1 MPPDEEGRPTNL
13 NKHHNKPKSAPTV
26 RFEMPFA
33 IWCTTCKPHETII
46 GQGVRFNAEKKRVG
60 SYYSTPVFSFRMRHT
75 ACGGWIEIRTDPKNT
90 AYVVT
95 EGARK
100 RETADDQQPLA
111 VAGLGEIAVRL
122 GRQGQE
128 GGEEDPLARLEG
140 KVADKKQAE
149 TATSR
154 ILDLQQRQNRD
165 WDDPY
170 EKSRRLR
177 RTFRVERKGL
187 ERAGADR
194 EKLKDKMSLGIDLVD
209 EKEEDRLRAGMVDF
223 GRASDTLDAIDGSA
237 TKAMRLRPLFESGAP
252 RPLSQNTSSGG
263 RKSGRRPKTADVL
276 AGRKAAFHHELTGN
290 TRAAVDPFLS
300 TGTADEN
307 VWQPETKRRR
317 VTGNKSVST
326 SIPKDK
332 DESKDNH
339 AESKEAAPTPG
350 ASFALVD
357 YGSDS
362 S

>member
-1 MPPDEEGRPTNL
+1 MPPDETGRPTNL
-13 NKHHNKPKSAPTV
+13 NKQHKNNKPRGAPTV

-60 SYYSTPVFSFRMRHT
+60 NYFSTPVFSFRMRHT

-100 RETADDQQPLA
+100 RETADDQVPLS
-111 VAGLGEIAVRL
+111 VAGLEEIGVRL
-122 GRQGQE
+122 GRQGQ
-128 GGEEDPLARLEG
+128 GRGADSGEDPLARLEG
-140 KVADKKQAE
+140 KVEDKKQAE

-170 EKSRRLR
+170 EQSRRLR

-187 ERAGADR
+187 ERTESER
-194 EKLKDKMSLGIDLVD
+194 EKLKDKMSLAIDVVD
-209 EKEEDRLRAGMVDF
+209 ESEGDRMRAGMVDF
-223 GRASDTLDAIDGSA
+223 GRSETLDGSA
-237 TKAMRLRPLFESGAP
+237 ARLRPLFESSP
-252 RPLSQNTSSGG
+252 RPSSSARSARKGRTRKADLLAD
-263 RKSGRRPKTADVL
+263 RKS
-276 AGRKAAFHHELTGN
+276 AFRHELTGN

-300 TGTADEN
+300 TGS
-307 VWQPETKRRR
+307 VWQPEIKRRKAA
-317 VTGNKSVST
+317 KSQKT
-326 SIPKDK
+326 EEKTEPLPEKPL
-332 DESKDNH
+332 ET
-339 AESKEAAPTPG
+339 A
-350 ASFALVD
+350 ALVD
-357 YGSDS
+357 YRSDS

>member
-1 MPPDEEGRPTNL
+1 M
-13 NKHHNKPKSAPTV
+13 

-60 SYYSTPVFSFRMRHT
+60 NYFSTPVFSFRMRHT

-100 RETADDQQPLA
+100 RETADDQVPLS
-111 VAGLGEIAVRL
+111 VAGLEEIGVRL
-122 GRQGQE
+122 GRQGQQ
-128 GGEEDPLARLEG
+128 GDGEDPLARLEG
-140 KVADKKQAE
+140 KVEDKKQAE

-154 ILDLQQRQNRD
+154 ILDLQQRQKRD

-170 EKSRRLR
+170 EQSRRLR

-187 ERAGADR
+187 ERAESER
-194 EKLKDKMSLGIDLVD
+194 EKLKDKMSLAIDLVD
-209 EKEEDRLRAGMVDF
+209 ESEGDRIRAGMVDF
-223 GRASDTLDAIDGSA
+223 GPSETLDGSA
-237 TKAMRLRPLFESGAP
+237 ARLRPLFESSPRQRTAP
-252 RPLSQNTSSGG
+252 ASNSSRSAKKGRTRKTDLLAE
-263 RKSGRRPKTADVL
+263 RKS
-276 AGRKAAFHHELTGN
+276 AFQHELTGN

-300 TGTADEN
+300 TGS
-307 VWQPETKRRR
+307 VWQPEVKRR
-317 VTGNKSVST
+317 KSAK
-326 SIPKDK
+326 P
-332 DESKDNH
+332 
-339 AESKEAAPTPG
+339 AEKPEEKTEPAKQAEPV
-350 ASFALVD
+350 ALVD